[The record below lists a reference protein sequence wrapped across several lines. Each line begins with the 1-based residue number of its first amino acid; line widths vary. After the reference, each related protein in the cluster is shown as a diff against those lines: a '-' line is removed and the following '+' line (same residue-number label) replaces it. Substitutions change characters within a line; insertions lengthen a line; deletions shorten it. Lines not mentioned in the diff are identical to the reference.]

1 MYADI
6 SAKSQLDVIRNVA
19 SIVRNSALSTPY
31 CFVPRLRVSFKNV
44 DRCLF
49 VIYSDVEKFL
59 RVEFRKESDGIVIKR
74 MMNSYDE
81 NDSVAEK
88 IDGTTPISLATSILA
103 TAVMDRPLGVLEI
116 EFFDPNPQ
124 EQRKI
129 FNEMLK
135 TLQSKIEG
143 FRYYFRPQK
152 FVANCLTD
160 GEIFT
165 SFHEE
170 MLDLIRLKES
180 AMETISMENHSL
192 EPRSL
197 IDTTSFM
204 DDIQVA
210 LSGTELFSTKPDERY
225 LSNLMVQ
232 ALNTDGFATLRFAR
246 KSDAGWWNKQKGK
259 VFILNDSVLMKRVT
273 LSDNLVA
280 HWNLSECGLWVD
292 ISTLKNER
300 KYWSCFEK
308 EKCGLRSFCQK
319 CAHRFDYWFYRD
331 LPRRI
336 INEPEWVIVREE
348 KKDEKEKSGEEEAT
362 DTWEEMEFVD
372 EFDQMEAFGCSAK
385 MEKPIWSERLLKKLI

>member
-1 MYADI
+1 
-6 SAKSQLDVIRNVA
+6 
-19 SIVRNSALSTPY
+19 
-31 CFVPRLRVSFKNV
+31 
-44 DRCLF
+44 
-49 VIYSDVEKFL
+49 
-59 RVEFRKESDGIVIKR
+59 
-74 MMNSYDE
+74 MNSYDE

-88 IDGTTPISLATSILA
+88 VDGTTPICLATSILA

-116 EFFDPNPQ
+116 EFFNPNLQ

-152 FVANCLTD
+152 FVVNCLTD

-180 AMETISMENHSL
+180 TMETVSMENHSL

-210 LSGTELFSTKPDERY
+210 LSKCAILKISETTHFSGGTELFSTKPDERY

-259 VFILNDSVLMKRVT
+259 VFMCV
-273 LSDNLVA
+273 
-280 HWNLSECGLWVD
+280 
-292 ISTLKNER
+292 
-300 KYWSCFEK
+300 
-308 EKCGLRSFCQK
+308 
-319 CAHRFDYWFYRD
+319 
-331 LPRRI
+331 
-336 INEPEWVIVREE
+336 
-348 KKDEKEKSGEEEAT
+348 
-362 DTWEEMEFVD
+362 
-372 EFDQMEAFGCSAK
+372 
-385 MEKPIWSERLLKKLI
+385 